1 MMPSLCK
8 RSVPI
13 SHMSTRALAFTALLA
28 SVAPGF
34 KAQSAKNIDM
44 QPFGKTS
51 DGHEVFL
58 YTLRN
63 QSGMEVKITNYG
75 GTITSIKVKDR
86 HGKFDDVVLG
96 FDNLDGYVSKN
107 NTSYFGALIGRYAN
121 RIAHGSFVLDGKTYH
136 VPINDG
142 PNSLHGG
149 LRGFDKRVWE
159 AKDVS
164 SARAPELE
172 LHYLSRDGEEGF
184 PGNLSVTVRYSLGSE
199 NDLRLDYSA
208 TTDKDTMLNLTNHSY
223 FNLAGP
229 GNGDILKHKL
239 TLEADRFTPIDQTL
253 IPTGAIKS
261 VAGTPLDFRKPMAI
275 GARINQDD
283 PQLKLAKGYDHNFVL
298 NHSAQGGLD
307 LAAKVEEPHSGR
319 VLEVFTTQPGVQFYS
334 GNFLNG
340 SVRGIGGVYKFRSG
354 LCLETQHFPDSPNHP
369 NFPSVVLRPGEEFHQ
384 TSIFR
389 FSTE

>member
-1 MMPSLCK
+1 MMPSQYQKPCPLSQTCA
-8 RSVPI
+8 
-13 SHMSTRALAFTALLA
+13 RALALTALLSSLA
-28 SVAPGF
+28 LAGR
-34 KAQSAKNIDM
+34 AQSAKNMDM

-51 DGHEVFL
+51 DGQEVFL

-63 QSGMEVKITNYG
+63 QSGMDVKITNYG

-86 HGKFDDVVLG
+86 HGKFNDVVLG

-121 RIAHGSFVLDGKTYH
+121 RIAHGTFVLDGHQYH
-136 VPINDG
+136 IPINDG

-149 LRGFDKRVWE
+149 LRGFDKRVWQ

-164 SARAPELE
+164 TARAPEVE

-184 PGNLSVTVRYSLGSE
+184 PGNLSVTVRYSVSGE

-208 TTDKDTMLNLTNHSY
+208 TTDKDTVLNLTNHSY

-229 GNGDILKHKL
+229 GSGDVLEHKL
-239 TLEADRFTPIDQTL
+239 TLAADRFTPIDQTL
-253 IPTGAIKS
+253 IPAGAIKD
-261 VAGTPLDFRKPMAI
+261 VAGTPLDFRKPTTI
-275 GARINQDD
+275 GARINEDD
-283 PQLKLAKGYDHNFVL
+283 QQLKFAKGYDHNFVL
-298 NHSAQGGLD
+298 NHSGQGIE

-319 VLEVFTTQPGVQFYS
+319 VLEVFTTQPGIQFYS

-340 SVRGIGGVYKFRSG
+340 SVRGIGGVYNFRSA

-369 NFPSVVLRPGEEFHQ
+369 NFPSVVLRPGQEFHQ
-384 TSIFR
+384 TTIFR

>member
-1 MMPSLCK
+1 MMPSPCK
-8 RSVPI
+8 KPFPI
-13 SHMSTRALAFTALLA
+13 SQMSTRAVALTALLF
-28 SVAPGF
+28 SVALVF
-34 KAQSAKNIDM
+34 EAQSAKNIYM
-44 QPFGKTS
+44 QPFGKTP

-58 YTLRN
+58 YTLKN

-86 HGKFDDVVLG
+86 HGKFEDVVLG
-96 FDNLDGYVSKN
+96 FENLDGYVSKS
-107 NTSYFGALIGRYAN
+107 NTAYFGALIGRYGN
-121 RIAHGSFVLDGKTYH
+121 RIAHGRFVLDGHEYH
-136 VPINDG
+136 IPTNDG

-164 SARAPELE
+164 TARAPELE

-184 PGNLSVTVRYSLGSE
+184 PGNLSVTVRYSLGGE

-208 TTDKDTMLNLTNHSY
+208 TTDKDTVLNLTNHSY

-229 GNGDILKHKL
+229 GSGDILKHKL

-253 IPTGAIKS
+253 IPTGAIQS
-261 VAGTPLDFRKPMAI
+261 VGGTPLDFRKPMPI
-275 GARINQDD
+275 GSRIDQDD
-283 PQLKLAKGYDHNFVL
+283 PQLKFGKGYDHNFVL
-298 NHSAQGGLD
+298 NHSGQGLD
-307 LAAKVEEPHSGR
+307 LAAKVEEPNSGR
-319 VLEVFTTQPGVQFYS
+319 VLEVLTTQPGVQFYS

-340 SVRGIGGVYKFRSG
+340 SVTGIGGRYNFRSAF
-354 LCLETQHFPDSPNHP
+354 CLETQHLPDSPNQP
-369 NFPSVVLRPGEEFHQ
+369 NFPSVVLRRGEKFHQ
-384 TSIFR
+384 TTIFR

>member
-1 MMPSLCK
+1 MMPSQCK
-8 RSVPI
+8 KAFPLSQRCA
-13 SHMSTRALAFTALLA
+13 RALALTALLGSLA
-28 SVAPGF
+28 LGAG
-34 KAQSAKNIDM
+34 AQSAKNMDM

-51 DGHEVFL
+51 DGQEVFL

-86 HGKFDDVVLG
+86 HGKFNDVVLG
-96 FDNLDGYVSKN
+96 FDNLDGYISKS

-121 RIAHGSFVLDGKTYH
+121 RIAHGAFVLDGHQYH

-149 LRGFDKRVWE
+149 LRGFDKRVWQ

-164 SARAPELE
+164 TARAPELE

-184 PGNLSVTVRYSLGSE
+184 PGNLSVTVRYSVSGE

-208 TTDKDTMLNLTNHSY
+208 TTDKDTVLNLTNHSY

-229 GNGDILKHKL
+229 GSGDILEHKL
-239 TLEADRFTPIDQTL
+239 TLAADRFTPIDKTL
-253 IPTGAIKS
+253 IPTGAIKD
-261 VAGTPLDFRKPMAI
+261 VAGTPLDFRKATAI
-275 GARINQDD
+275 GARINEDD
-283 PQLKLAKGYDHNFVL
+283 QQLKFAKGYDHNFVL
-298 NHSAQGGLD
+298 NRSGQGTE
-307 LAAKVEEPHSGR
+307 LAAKVEEPRSGR
-319 VLEVFTTQPGVQFYS
+319 VLEVFTTQPGIQFYS

-340 SVRGIGGVYKFRSG
+340 SVRGIGGVYNFRSA

-369 NFPSVVLRPGEEFHQ
+369 NFPSVVLRPGQEFHQ
-384 TSIFR
+384 TTIFR